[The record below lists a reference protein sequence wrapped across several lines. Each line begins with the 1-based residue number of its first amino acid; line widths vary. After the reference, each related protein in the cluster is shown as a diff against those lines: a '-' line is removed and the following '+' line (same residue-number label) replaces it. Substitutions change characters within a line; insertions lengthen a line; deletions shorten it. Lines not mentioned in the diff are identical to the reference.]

1 MPESSPVTRQ
11 ESGIELDPSVP
22 HESCAPESVVQVESS
37 QPADKLNKNARMDQD
52 SGPRGFMLSSSVME
66 SIPMPPLWM
75 GSQDSVGEPYSE
87 PDKE

>member
-11 ESGIELDPSVP
+11 ESGIELNPSMP
-22 HESCAPESVVQVESS
+22 HESCASESVVQVESS

-52 SGPRGFMLSSSVME
+52 SGPRRFMLSSSVME
-66 SIPMPPLWM
+66 SIPMPPLWV